1 MCFFFV
7 WKEEKQFET
16 KKNIWKQPLK
26 VFGQLL
32 GARSTPKPVK
42 MRNIHLNKFQTS
54 SNQVHT
60 GYLFSGWF
68 FGILFDGHLN
78 EAVHFCVVRLSQSVV
93 RNYTRRKQSPKIW
106 TYENNLKLL
115 QIYFYIFIAAI
126 ECPLNPPTPHLVSLS
141 LPNKNL
147 YYP

>member
-54 SNQVHT
+54 SNQFHT

-126 ECPLNPPTPHLVSLS
+126 EWPLNPPTPHLLSLS
-141 LPNKNL
+141 LPYKNL